1 MNDPQLLRYSRHILL
16 DHVGIEGQE
25 RLLRSRVL
33 VVGMGGLGSPIALY
47 LAASGVGHLALA
59 DFDRVELSN
68 LQRQIVHRTD
78 AIGMSKT
85 ESAARTLRTINPDI
99 EITCIDRRLDPASLA
114 EQVALADVVVDGS
127 DNFATRFAVNAAC
140 VHARKPL
147 VAGAVIRMEGQVM
160 VFRRD
165 RAGGPCYRCLYK
177 EGEELAETCSQ
188 TGVLAPVAGVIGTV
202 QAVETIKALLDLGE
216 SLDGYL
222 LLLDAMNME
231 WRRIRLPR
239 DPACPVCG

>member
-1 MNDPQLLRYSRHILL
+1 MNDQQLLRYSRHILL

-33 VVGMGGLGSPIALY
+33 IVGMGGLGSPISLY
-47 LAASGVGHLALA
+47 LAASGVGHLTLA
-59 DFDRVELSN
+59 DYDHVELSN
-68 LQRQIVHRTD
+68 LQRQIVHRSD
-78 AIGMSKT
+78 AIGMSKV
-85 ESAARTLRTINPDI
+85 ESAARTLREVNPEV
-99 EITCIDRRLDPASLA
+99 EITRIDRRLDPDLLA
-114 EQVALADVVVDGS
+114 TQVALADAVVDGS
-127 DNFATRFAVNAAC
+127 DNFATRFALNAAC
-140 VHARKPL
+140 VRANTPL
-147 VAGAVIRMEGQVM
+147 IAGAVIRMEGQVM

-165 RAGGPCYRCLYK
+165 RPGGPCYRCLYR

-202 QAVETIKALLDLGE
+202 QAVETLKALLDLGT
-216 SLDGYL
+216 SLDGHL